1 MISPDKPR
9 LAAFRSAR
17 RSGDMCGSISY
28 LIAVFTLLRFRAG
41 MHLAQAGSDNS
52 TPAPP
57 RKRRTHLL
65 HLRSP
70 LTPAPSLK
78 CRSTARRS
86 PPSVF
91 QRQNP
96 STTKPAKKAQN
107 ARSAKRPR
115 PPRRRLG
122 PARPQ
127 HLLRGRAERRAR
139 GRGAVIDALFPWKLL
154 PARLRPDRAAA
165 ALRGR
170 RTRIKHVRPLHMWL
184 VLLPN
189 HAVVRPR
196 RLRPGL
202 HATAT
207 LLLPPEEGRAR
218 HVYCRERYVLE
229 GDLGPHEPGPVP
241 HGHLA
246 RDLVD
251 W

>member
-1 MISPDKPR
+1 
-9 LAAFRSAR
+9 
-17 RSGDMCGSISY
+17 MCGSIAY

-127 HLLRGRAERRAR
+127 HLLRGHAERRAR
-139 GRGAVIDALFPWKLL
+139 GRGALGATLFPRKLL

-170 RTRIKHVRPLHMWL
+170 RARGGTLLRPRHLWL
-184 VLLPN
+184 VLRPDL
-189 HAVVRPR
+189 AAAADDGALFKQLRPR
-196 RLRPGL
+196 WVRPGL

-218 HVYCRERYVLE
+218 DVYCRERHVLE
-229 GDLGPHEPGPVP
+229 GN
-241 HGHLA
+241 
-246 RDLVD
+246 
-251 W
+251 

>member
-1 MISPDKPR
+1 MGLAKLASAYST
-9 LAAFRSAR
+9 LAARGA
-17 RSGDMCGSISY
+17 
-28 LIAVFTLLRFRAG
+28 AG
-41 MHLAQAGSDNS
+41 
-52 TPAPP
+52 
-57 RKRRTHLL
+57 RTAH
-65 HLRSP
+65 HLRSL
-70 LTPAPSLK
+70 LTSAPSLK

-91 QRQNP
+91 LAQNP

-127 HLLRGRAERRAR
+127 HLLRGGTERRA
-139 GRGAVIDALFPWKLL
+139 GARLALGACVL
-154 PARLRPDRAAA
+154 PSWLRRPRLRPNRAAPADDGARGPRVRPRHLWLVLRPDLAAA
-165 ALRGR
+165 AHDGALF
-170 RTRIKHVRPLHMWL
+170 KQLW
-184 VLLPN
+184 
-189 HAVVRPR
+189 PR
-196 RLRPGL
+196 RVRPGL

-218 HVYCRERYVLE
+218 HVNCRKRHVLE
-229 GDLGPHEPGPVP
+229 GDLRPHVPGPVP
-241 HGHLA
+241 DGHLA

>member
-1 MISPDKPR
+1 
-9 LAAFRSAR
+9 
-17 RSGDMCGSISY
+17 MCGSISY

-78 CRSTARRS
+78 CRSTTRRS

-127 HLLRGRAERRAR
+127 HLLRGRAERRAC
-139 GRGAVIDALFPWKLL
+139 GRRPRVSVLWPRKLY
-154 PARLRPDRAAA
+154 PASLRPDRAAA

-170 RTRIKHVRPLHMWL
+170 RARIKRVRPLNMRL

-196 RLRPGL
+196 RLWPGL

-207 LLLPPEEGRAR
+207 LLLPTEEGRAR
-218 HVYCRERYVLE
+218 HVYRRIRHVLE
-229 GDLGPHEPGPVP
+229 GDLRPHEPGLVP
-241 HGHLA
+241 H
-246 RDLVD
+246 
-251 W
+251 

>member
-1 MISPDKPR
+1 MGIGKT
-9 LAAFRSAR
+9 
-17 RSGDMCGSISY
+17 SISLFY
-28 LIAVFTLLRFRAG
+28 ACCSRY
-41 MHLAQAGSDNS
+41 
-52 TPAPP
+52 
-57 RKRRTHLL
+57 RRTH
-65 HLRSP
+65 RAP
-70 LTPAPSLK
+70 LAEPPDVGAEPQVPFYSAPVAAVGLPA
-78 CRSTARRS
+78 
-86 PPSVF
+86 
-91 QRQNP
+91 QNP

-139 GRGAVIDALFPWKLL
+139 GRRPHLSVLWPRKLY
-154 PARLRPDRAAA
+154 PASLRPDRAAA
-165 ALRGR
+165 ALRGCR
-170 RTRIKHVRPLHMWL
+170 ARGGTLLRPRHLWL
-184 VLLPN
+184 VLRPDL
-189 HAVVRPR
+189 AAAADDGALFKQLRPR
-196 RLRPGL
+196 WVRPGL

-218 HVYCRERYVLE
+218 HVYCGERHVVE
-229 GDLGPHEPGPVP
+229 GDLGPHVPGPVP

>member
-1 MISPDKPR
+1 MGIGKT
-9 LAAFRSAR
+9 
-17 RSGDMCGSISY
+17 SISLFY
-28 LIAVFTLLRFRAG
+28 ACCSRY
-41 MHLAQAGSDNS
+41 
-52 TPAPP
+52 
-57 RKRRTHLL
+57 RRTH
-65 HLRSP
+65 RAP
-70 LTPAPSLK
+70 LAEPPDVGAEPQVPFYSAPVAAVGLPA
-78 CRSTARRS
+78 
-86 PPSVF
+86 
-91 QRQNP
+91 QNP

-139 GRGAVIDALFPWKLL
+139 GRGALGATLFPRKLL

-170 RTRIKHVRPLHMWL
+170 RARGGTLLRPRHLWL
-184 VLLPN
+184 VLRPDL
-189 HAVVRPR
+189 AAAADDGALFKQLRPR
-196 RLRPGL
+196 WVRPGL

-218 HVYCRERYVLE
+218 HVYCGERHFVE
-229 GDLGPHEPGPVP
+229 GDLRPHVPGPVP
-241 HGHLA
+241 DGHLA